1 MGPRA
6 LTASS
11 GLAPW
16 SMAGIVLRQRK
27 RKIQLLLG
35 VKGACPL
42 GLPPPLG
49 ERGGHPRNFHASLK
63 KREKGFPMKTNTMP
77 AATGKQNGNT
87 KGISILN

>member
-16 SMAGIVLRQRK
+16 SMAVNCSPASKGSIL
-27 RKIQLLLG
+27 IGMG

-42 GLPPPLG
+42 GLLAPLG
-49 ERGGHPRNFHASLK
+49 ERGGHPRNFH
-63 KREKGFPMKTNTMP
+63 
-77 AATGKQNGNT
+77 
-87 KGISILN
+87 